1 METHVRSQ
9 ELVNSWSW
17 VTDWVVVV
25 VLEMLTVSE
34 VPPTSGILN
43 EALRLIEAEKKN
55 RGVSL
60 LESSDDIS
68 TNLQY

>member
-1 METHVRSQ
+1 M
-9 ELVNSWSW
+9 
-17 VTDWVVVV
+17 VV

-43 EALRLIEAEKKN
+43 EALRLIEAEKK
-55 RGVSL
+55 RKSLGVSL
-60 LESSDDIS
+60 LESSDDLS

>member
-1 METHVRSQ
+1 M
-9 ELVNSWSW
+9 
-17 VTDWVVVV
+17 VV

-60 LESSDDIS
+60 LESSDDLS